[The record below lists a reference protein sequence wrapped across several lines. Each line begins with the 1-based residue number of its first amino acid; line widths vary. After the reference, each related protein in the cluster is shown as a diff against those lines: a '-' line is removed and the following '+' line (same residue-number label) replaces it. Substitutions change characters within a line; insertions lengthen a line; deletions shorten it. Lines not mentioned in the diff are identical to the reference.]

1 MRVRSET
8 GFTLIEA
15 MMASV
20 ILAVGLLALSF
31 MQASTLSRNVDSS
44 ELSRATSLAAEMVE
58 RIQFNRSRVLSYNG
72 INTAGA
78 GNCAAIINAINDPMA
93 SGDCKQW
100 VALLNG
106 PYGAGLS
113 ALVGTVSVS
122 PTGPINPPLNQSL
135 VKVQVTWTTLAGVN
149 KLQRTRN
156 VVINTTIDPE

>member
-1 MRVRSET
+1 MRVHNEA

-31 MQASTLSRNVDSS
+31 MQATTLSRNIDSS
-44 ELSRATSLAAEMVE
+44 ELTRVTSLAAEMVE
-58 RIQFNRSRVLSYNG
+58 RIQYNRSRVAVYNG
-72 INTAGA
+72 ITTAGA
-78 GNCAAIINAINDPMA
+78 GNCNIINAINDPMA
-93 SGDCKQW
+93 RGDCNQW

-113 ALVGTVSVS
+113 GLVGTVSVTA
-122 PTGPINPPLNQSL
+122 TGPIIPPLNQSL
-135 VKVQVTWTTLAGVN
+135 VAVQVSWTTTAGVN
-149 KLQRTRN
+149 KAARTRQ